1 VASLVGTRLPDV
13 DLPASN
19 GSSVNL
25 ARLTGTTV
33 VFFYP
38 YTGRPDH
45 PNPPGWDDIPGAHGS
60 TPQALAFSKLYSEFL
75 RLDVKVFGLSFQ
87 PREWQSDFVTRNA
100 LPFQLLSDEARA
112 FSNALRLETFSA
124 GNHDYLARRGL
135 IIENGTIRHDMFP
148 VTSPERHAAE
158 MLILLES

>member
-1 VASLVGTRLPDV
+1 MVSLVGLQLPDIS
-13 DLPASN
+13 LRASD

-25 ARLTGTTV
+25 ARLTGRTV
-33 VFFYP
+33 LFCYP

-60 TPQALAFSKLYSEFL
+60 TPQALAFSRLYRDFL
-75 RLDVKVFGLSFQ
+75 KLDVNVFGLSFSTHA
-87 PREWQSDFVTRNA
+87 WQNDFANRNA
-100 LPFQLLSDEARA
+100 LPYLLLSDETRA
-112 FSNALRLETFSA
+112 FSNALQLQTFVA

-135 IIENGTIRHDMFP
+135 IVENGTIRHDMFP

-158 MLILLES
+158 MLVLLES